1 MGKRRFLVRDIAEIL
16 EHWQAG
22 RSIGAISRS
31 LGVSRPTI
39 RKYVYAAEARGYH
52 QGDPTPP
59 RGWKAF
65 IVEVIPRPPDPA
77 TKSEVFAKLL
87 PYQDEIRA
95 ALVTTKASTIWQRL
109 LYDKK
114 VKVFQ
119 PSFYRYLSC
128 FLADVWKRP
137 CITVR
142 RDDPPPGEEA
152 QIDFGYLGIWRD
164 PKMGKRYRLWAF
176 VMILS
181 FSRHMFV
188 RVVNRMD
195 QREWLTC
202 HILAFEFFSGVP
214 RRLIPD
220 NLKTGIIKPDLYDPK
235 FNQGYEELA
244 HHYGVIIDP
253 ARSGKAK
260 DKPRVERMV
269 PYVRDSFWSGR
280 AFNSQEEINRQ
291 AVQWCLRVAGV
302 RDHGTTHQQPLTLF
316 RSFEE
321 RELKPLPVKPF
332 EIVTW
337 HQAKVALDCHIQVAC
352 TTYSVPYPYVG
363 KRVDVKLG
371 SKIVEI
377 YLDSKLI
384 KTHPKGSRGQ
394 RVTDWN
400 DYPPEKAAFFQ
411 RAPAWCRQQASLIGH
426 STRKTVDALLD
437 EHALHYLRQ
446 CQGILGLKEKY
457 GPERLERA
465 CDRANAFG
473 DPSYRTVK
481 TILERDL
488 DKQLPLFEPD
498 RVTGAFLRGPEEI
511 CSSINMGGNGS
522 DNTAK

>member
-1 MGKRRFLVRDIAEIL
+1 MVRRRILVRDIAEIL

-22 RSIGAISRS
+22 RSICAISRS
-31 LGVSRPTI
+31 LGVCRVTI
-39 RKYVYAAEARGYH
+39 RKYVYVVEARGYH

-59 RGWKAF
+59 QGWKAF
-65 IVEVIPRPPDPA
+65 IAEVIPRPPDPS
-77 TKSEVFAKLL
+77 TRSEVFAKLL

-95 ALVTTKASTIWQRL
+95 ALASTKASTIWQRL
-109 LYDKK
+109 RDEKR
-114 VKVFQ
+114 VKVSQ

-152 QIDFGYLGIWRD
+152 QIDFGYLGIWQD
-164 PKMGKRYRLWAF
+164 PKRGKRYRLWAF
-176 VMILS
+176 AMILS

-188 RVVNRMD
+188 RVVTRLD
-195 QREWLTC
+195 QREWLMC
-202 HILAFEFFSGVP
+202 HILAFEFFGGVP
-214 RRLIPD
+214 QRIIPD

-253 ARSGKAK
+253 ARSGKPR
-260 DKPRVERMV
+260 DKPRVERII
-269 PYVRDSFWSGR
+269 PYIRDSFWSGR
-280 AFNSQEEINRQ
+280 DFTSQEEINRQ
-291 AVQWCLRVAGV
+291 AIQWCLRVAGV

-316 RSFEE
+316 RLAEE
-321 RELKPLPVKPF
+321 RALKPLPVLPF

-337 HQAKVALDCHIQVAC
+337 HQAKVALDCHIQV
-352 TTYSVPYPYVG
+352 TNTLYSVPYQYVR

-371 SKIVEI
+371 SKVVEI
-377 YLDSKLI
+377 YLDYNLI
-384 KTHPKGSRGQ
+384 KTHPRGSRGQ

-411 RAPAWCRQQASLIGH
+411 RTPAWSRQQASLVGP
-426 STRKTVDALLD
+426 STRETVDALLG

-446 CQGILGLKEKY
+446 CQGILRLKEKY
-457 GPERLERA
+457 SPERLELA
-465 CDRANAFG
+465 CARANAFG
-473 DPSYRTVK
+473 DPRYRTVK

-488 DKQLPLFEPD
+488 DKQTLLFEPV
-498 RVTGAFLRGPEEI
+498 RVAGAFLRGPEEL
-511 CSSINMGGNGS
+511 CGSIKS
-522 DNTAK
+522 